1 MVAARNAQGD
11 KPVSGLA
18 SARVVTFV
26 LTRDREASKA
36 FYTATLGLPLVAD
49 DPFASVLDLNGTIL
63 RITQIDGYEAPPHP
77 VLGWHVPDIAQA
89 IRDLTAKG
97 VTMTIYEGY
106 GQDALG
112 VWTSPDGKAKV
123 AWFNDPDGNVL
134 SLTES

>member
-1 MVAARNAQGD
+1 MA
-11 KPVSGLA
+11 GLA

-26 LTRDREASKA
+26 LTRDREASTA

-49 DPFASVLDLNGTIL
+49 DPFASVLDMNGTIL

-77 VLGWHVPDIAQA
+77 VLGWQVPDIAQA
-89 IRDLTAKG
+89 IAALTAKG

>member
-1 MVAARNAQGD
+1 M
-11 KPVSGLA
+11 SGLA

-36 FYTATLGLPLVAD
+36 WYTSVLGLPLTGD
-49 DPFASVLDLNGTIL
+49 DGFASVLDMNGTIL
-63 RITQIDGYEAPPHP
+63 RITQIEGYTAGQHP
-77 VLGWHVPDIAQA
+77 VLGWEVPDIAQT
-89 IRDLTAKG
+89 IRDLVANG
-97 VTMTIYEGY
+97 VTMTVYEGF

-134 SLTES
+134 SLTQC

>member
-1 MVAARNAQGD
+1 
-11 KPVSGLA
+11 
-18 SARVVTFV
+18 
-26 LTRDREASKA
+26 
-36 FYTATLGLPLVAD
+36 
-49 DPFASVLDLNGTIL
+49 
-63 RITQIDGYEAPPHP
+63 
-77 VLGWHVPDIAQA
+77 VLGWQVPDIAQA
-89 IRDLTAKG
+89 IRDLTSKG

>member
-1 MVAARNAQGD
+1 M
-11 KPVSGLA
+11 SGLA

-36 FYTATLGLPLVAD
+36 WYTSVLGLPLTGD
-49 DPFASVLDLNGTIL
+49 DGFATVLDMNGTIL
-63 RITQIDGYEAPPHP
+63 RITQIEGYQAPPHP
-77 VLGWHVPDIAQA
+77 VLGWEVPDIAAA
-89 IRDLTAKG
+89 IRDLVAKG

-123 AWFNDPDGNVL
+123 AWFKDPDGNVL
-134 SLTES
+134 SLTQC